1 MLPGERSMATLL
13 VVDDDNMIRE
23 TLHDFFLSNH
33 ECHTADRAEQALAF
47 LEFESYDAILTDL
60 DMPGLS
66 GRELLHRVKEDHPT
80 TPVIV
85 ISGIVGEE
93 EAGALIELGAFAYF
107 TKPFKLEEIEAAV
120 NKAVAHHQKLT
131 RAQESKVQ
139 NDEPENAP
147 SGNSAE

>member
-1 MLPGERSMATLL
+1 MATLL

-23 TLHDFFLSNH
+23 TLHDLFLNTH

-47 LEFESYDAILTDL
+47 LEFESYDAVLTDL

-66 GRELLHRVKEDHPT
+66 GRELLHHIKQNHPT

-85 ISGIVGEE
+85 ISGITGGEE
-93 EAGALIELGAFAYF
+93 ARALIEMGAFAYF
-107 TKPFKLEEIEAAV
+107 SKPFKLEEIEAAV
-120 NKAVAHHQKLT
+120 DKAVAHHQELSK
-131 RAQESKVQ
+131 AHESEMQ
-139 NDEPENAP
+139 NDEPEIAP